1 MGKINWTRVFL
12 GGLLAGVVL
21 NVLGFAAWAIYLGN
35 AWRPEMEALGHPVHE
50 SAGLIVFSI
59 VFYFVVGI
67 LAIWLYAAI
76 RPRCGAGPKTAVLA
90 GFAFW
95 ILGGLLPAIS
105 LGPLGLFSASVIA
118 LDSLTYLVIVVV
130 GTLLGAWIYKEEA

>member
-21 NVLGFAAWAIYLGN
+21 NVLGYAAWAIYMRN
-35 AWRPEMEALGHPVHE
+35 AWGLELE
-50 SAGLIVFSI
+50 SAGLLISSI

-95 ILGGLLPAIS
+95 VLSGLLPAI
-105 LGPLGLFSASVIA
+105 LLAPLGLFSASLLA
-118 LDSLTYLVIVVV
+118 LDSLTYLVMVVV
-130 GTLLGAWIYKEEA
+130 GTVLGAWVYKEES

>member
-21 NVLGFAAWAIYLGN
+21 NVLGYAAWAIYLRKG
-35 AWRPEMEALGHPVHE
+35 WSPELEALGHPVRD
-50 SAGLIVFSI
+50 SAGFMIFSI
-59 VFYFVVGI
+59 VFYLVVGI

-95 ILGGLLPAIS
+95 VLGGLLPAIA
-105 LGPLGLFSASVIA
+105 LGPTGLFSVSLLVV
-118 LDSLTYLVIVVV
+118 DSLTYLVIVVV
-130 GTLLGAWIYKEEA
+130 GTLLGAWVYKEEA

>member
-21 NVLGFAAWAIYLGN
+21 NVLGYAAWAIYMRN
-35 AWRPEMEALGHPVHE
+35 AWGLELEALGHPVRE
-50 SAGLIVFSI
+50 SAGLLISSI

-95 ILGGLLPAIS
+95 VLSGLLPAI
-105 LGPLGLFSASVIA
+105 LLAPLGLFSASLLA
-118 LDSLTYLVIVVV
+118 LDSLTYLVMVVV
-130 GTLLGAWIYKEEA
+130 GTVLGAWVYKEES